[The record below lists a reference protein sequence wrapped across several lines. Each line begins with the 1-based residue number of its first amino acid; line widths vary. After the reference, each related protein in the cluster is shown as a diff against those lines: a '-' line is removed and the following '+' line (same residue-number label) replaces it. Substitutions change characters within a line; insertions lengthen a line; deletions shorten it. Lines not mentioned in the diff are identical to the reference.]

1 MKKFMKLMK
10 LANTVAI
17 FAHEKPDADTIGS
30 SVALRRILMS
40 MGKKVDMFCESD
52 IPESFHFLEETKT
65 FNKKFGEYELLI
77 SVDTATESMLGKYK
91 DLFLNFSNTI
101 KIDHHLNG
109 SSYAK
114 RNHVR
119 TYSACAVV
127 IYEIAEKLKVKIDE
141 ETATALYFGICG
153 DTGIF
158 RNNNTDSLTFLVASK
173 LLEAGANIRRVY
185 NGFFDKK
192 TVSTVKL
199 SSSCLLYAE
208 TNDELGYAILKATKG
223 DYEKYDVNPEND
235 LLGNTPN
242 TYLSCGYKIAAILKE
257 KDDAIHC
264 SLRSKFEYD
273 VSKIAGVFGGGGH
286 KNAAGCRIFASLEQ
300 AEDFL
305 RQAIETYLRS
315 R

>member
-1 MKKFMKLMK
+1 MKKFLKLLK
-10 LANTVAI
+10 IANSVAI

-30 SVALRRILMS
+30 AIALRRILMS
-40 MGKKVDMFCESD
+40 MGKRVDMFCESE
-52 IPESFHFLEETKT
+52 IPSSFFFLEEAKT
-65 FNKKFGEYELLI
+65 FNKNFEEYELLV

-101 KIDHHLNG
+101 KIDHHLTG

-119 TYSACAVV
+119 GQSACAIL

-158 RNNNTDSLTFLVASK
+158 RNNNTDSYTFFVASK
-173 LLEAGANIRRVY
+173 LVEAGANIRRVY

-192 TVSTVKL
+192 TVPIVKI

-208 TNDELGYAILKATKG
+208 TNDELGYAILKASKE

-286 KNAAGCRIFASLEQ
+286 KNAAGCRIIASLDE

-305 RQAIETYLRS
+305 KQAIERYLRG

>member
-1 MKKFMKLMK
+1 MKKFLKLMK
-10 LANTVAI
+10 LSSNVAI
-17 FAHEKPDADTIGS
+17 FSHEKPDADTIGS
-30 SVALRRILMS
+30 AIGLRRILMAL
-40 MGKKVDMFCESD
+40 GKRVDMFCESE
-52 IPESFHFLEETKT
+52 IPESFFFLEEAKT
-65 FNKKFGEYELLI
+65 FNKKFGEYDLLI
-77 SVDTATESMLGKYK
+77 SVDVATESMLGKYK

-101 KIDHHLNG
+101 KIDHHLTGN
-109 SSYAK
+109 SYAK
-114 RNHVR
+114 RNQVKP
-119 TYSACAVV
+119 YSACAVV

-158 RNNNTDSLTFLVASK
+158 RNNNTDSYTFLVASK

-192 TVSTVKL
+192 TVPIVKI
-199 SSSCLLYAE
+199 SSSCLLNAE
-208 TNDELGYAILKATKG
+208 TNDEYGYAILKVSNNE
-223 DYEKYDVNPEND
+223 YERFGVDPEND

-242 TYLSCGYKIAAILKE
+242 TYLSCGYKIAVILKE

-273 VSKIAGVFGGGGH
+273 VSKIAGIFGGGGH
-286 KNAAGCRIFASLEQ
+286 KNASGCRIVASLEQ
-300 AEDFL
+300 AEIAMK
-305 RQAIETYLRS
+305 QAIENYLRS